1 MKPNDDMQRI
11 AQLASPYSPL
21 SPPQLP
27 LDFSDF
33 LSLAWRIDRHADQP
47 NLVAY
52 YRQGLKALARALAF
66 HDKGLGRLV
75 SAAQPGTLCRSLS
88 NVPFRETG
96 RLVDASARKAAI
108 DQLVRLRGDVLS
120 IGAYQYEWLVGWPGS
135 GILDNELRER
145 VFAILFTALRGQY
158 LYLGRLLMVV
168 DIVLQELLLG
178 TRQVNELSLGTL
190 IERFGYPDPEDPAV
204 RGLFSGE
211 TNGR

>member
-1 MKPNDDMQRI
+1 MSQRGFRTDRIRCCRYSLDDFRENI
-11 AQLASPYSPL
+11 SEPANA
-21 SPPQLP
+21 
-27 LDFSDF
+27 
-33 LSLAWRIDRHADQP
+33 
-47 NLVAY
+47 
-52 YRQGLKALARALAF
+52 
-66 HDKGLGRLV
+66 GRL
-75 SAAQPGTLCRSLS
+75 
-88 NVPFRETG
+88 
-96 RLVDASARKAAI
+96 RLRLR
-108 DQLVRLRGDVLS
+108 LVRLRGDVLS